1 MVAPILKLW
10 KGGCMKNYYNIVF
23 EGKTVPGK
31 EIDLVKK
38 ALMNILKADDQGID
52 LLFSG
57 KRVLIRKNVEA
68 VTAKKFRKAFED
80 IGAVCNLEQV
90 KVSGEVS
97 APNQQ
102 EGVEMTKADSGKKQ
116 AVKPVSAQSVRTAD
130 GGEMIITNIETVPGK
145 SIVEHFGL
153 VSGSTIRAK
162 HLGKDLMAGLKNLVG
177 GELKGYTQLLQ
188 ESRKQ
193 AMERLIEQARQFGAN
208 AIVNIRFSTSSVA
221 QGAAELYAYGT
232 AVRVE

>member
-1 MVAPILKLW
+1 
-10 KGGCMKNYYNIVF
+10 MKNHYNIVF

-52 LLFSG
+52 RLFSG

-68 VTAKKFRKAFED
+68 ATAKKFQKAFED

-97 APNQQ
+97 ASNQH
-102 EGVEMTKADSGKKQ
+102 EGVEMTEVDSGKNQ
-116 AVKPVSAQSVRTAD
+116 AAPVSAQSVRTAD
-130 GGEMIITNIETVPGK
+130 GEEMIITNIETVPGK